1 MSKPLQVAV
10 VGGGIVGL
18 AMAMNLRKRGIGATV
33 YESAPEVKELGVG
46 ITILPHAMREL
57 ASLGLQERVEATGIE
72 NAESCF
78 FNRFGQLIYREP
90 RGRHAGYPYPE
101 VGIHRGRL
109 HRLLWDA
116 AVEQLGADAL
126 KVNWRFTGFS
136 QDGEQATARFEE
148 TTTGRR
154 LPDVRADL
162 VVACDGVN
170 SVARRQMYPGED
182 VVFTNINTW
191 RGVTRHKP
199 IMGGRTYIRI
209 GSIKR
214 AKIVIYP
221 IVDDIDGDGNQLI
234 NWTTEITSAT
244 AEKNDWNKPGRLDDF
259 MPMYQDWT
267 FDWLDVA
274 ALLRRSETIFEYPM
288 VDKDPISR
296 WSEGRIVLAGDAAHP
311 MYPRGSNGSAQG
323 LIDARVLTD
332 QLARQGADW
341 QAAIRAYEA
350 ERVAPAAKVV
360 ETNRSNPPDFINI
373 KVEELTNDQP
383 FTNLDDFISQDELR
397 ALSDQYKR
405 IAGFNVTDLR

>member
-1 MSKPLQVAV
+1 MSKPMQVAII
-10 VGGGIVGL
+10 GGGIVGL
-18 AMAMNLRKRGIGATV
+18 AMAMNLRKRGIGVTV
-33 YESAPEVKELGVG
+33 YEAAPAVKELGVG
-46 ITILPHAMREL
+46 ITVLPHAMREL
-57 ASLGLQERVEATGIE
+57 AALGLQERVEATGIL

-90 RGRHAGYPYPE
+90 RGRSAGYPYPE

-109 HRLLWDA
+109 HRVLWDA
-116 AVEQLGADAL
+116 AVEQLGAGAL
-126 KVNWRFTGFS
+126 RVNWRCTGFS
-136 QDGEQATARFEE
+136 QDGAQATAHFDE

-154 LPDVRADL
+154 LPDVQADL
-162 VVACDGVN
+162 VIACDGVN

-221 IVDDIDGDGNQLI
+221 IVDDIDGEGNQLI
-234 NWTTEITSAT
+234 NWTTEITSDT
-244 AEKNDWNKPGRLDDF
+244 AEKNDWNKAGRLEDF

-274 ALLRRSETIFEYPM
+274 GMLRRSDVVFEYPM
-288 VDKDPISR
+288 VDKNPISR
-296 WSEGRIVLAGDAAHP
+296 WSEGRVVLAGDAAHP

-323 LIDARVLTD
+323 LIDARALAD
-332 QLARQGADW
+332 QLARHATDW

-350 ERVAPAAKVV
+350 ERVAPAARVV

-405 IAGFNVTDLR
+405 IAGFNVTDVV